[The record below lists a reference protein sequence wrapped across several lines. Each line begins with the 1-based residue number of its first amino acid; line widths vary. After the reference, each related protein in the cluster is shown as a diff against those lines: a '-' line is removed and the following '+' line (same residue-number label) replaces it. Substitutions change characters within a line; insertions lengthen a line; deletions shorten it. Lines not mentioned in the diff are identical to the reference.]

1 MMHGRRTV
9 AAGGSGEARMSE
21 GRRVAAR
28 RRRDSAGSD
37 EDRTPFVMR
46 RWPRRAFDYVRNR
59 TTSSPSRFAVLV
71 FATLI
76 LLFTALF
83 SLPAAATDGKRT
95 ALADALFTA
104 VSTICVTGLSTLDV
118 ATHFSAFGKT
128 LIFIGVNIGGMGVL
142 TLASILGLVISKRLG
157 LRAKLI
163 AASDTNPLRSHGGP
177 VNEGQTVRLGEVGQL
192 LRTVALST
200 LVIEAAVAVL
210 LYPSLV
216 FAGIG
221 PVEAL
226 WEAPFYAAMAFTN
239 TGFTPNVGGLE
250 PFADDYVLLTVL
262 MAGVFLGS
270 IGFPVIF
277 ALRRH
282 LFHVRRW
289 SLHAKL
295 TLITTVLLFF
305 AGAAAFLILEY
316 DNPKTFGA
324 MSAGDTTFQALFL
337 SAMTRSGGFSVVDI
351 GELHGSSL
359 VVGSMLMFVGGGSAS
374 TAGGIKV
381 TTLAV
386 LALAVLAEAKGRQ
399 SVESFGRRIP
409 SDVQRVALSVVA
421 WGSTICALST
431 ITVAQISQA
440 PVSDVLFD
448 VISAFGT
455 VGLSTGLTAE
465 LSDPAVYVMAVTIFM
480 GRIGTVTL
488 AAAVAATSRSQLYSL
503 PVERPIVG

>member
-1 MMHGRRTV
+1 
-9 AAGGSGEARMSE
+9 
-21 GRRVAAR
+21 
-28 RRRDSAGSD
+28 
-37 EDRTPFVMR
+37 
-46 RWPRRAFDYVRNR
+46 VRLALKRGWDGLRNL
-59 TTSSPSRFAVLV
+59 TTSSPARFAVAV
-71 FATLI
+71 FVLLI
-76 LLFTALF
+76 LLFTALL
-83 SLPAAATDGKRT
+83 SLPAASASGRQLP
-95 ALADALFTA
+95 LADALFTA
-104 VSTICVTGLSTLDV
+104 VSTICVTGLTTVDI
-118 ATHFSAFGKT
+118 ATSFSPLGKVI
-128 LIFIGVNIGGMGVL
+128 IFIGVNIGGMGVL
-142 TLASILGLVISKRLG
+142 TLASILGLIISKRLG

-200 LVIEAAVAVL
+200 LLIEAVVAL
-210 LYPSLV
+210 ALYPSILL
-216 FAGIG
+216 AGID
-221 PVEAL
+221 PLMAL

-250 PFADDYVLLTVL
+250 PFAHDYLFLTIL
-262 MAGVFLGS
+262 MVAVFLGS
-270 IGFPVIF
+270 IGFPVIY
-277 ALRRH
+277 ALWKH
-282 LFHVRRW
+282 HFHVRRW
-289 SLHAKL
+289 PLHTKL

-305 AGAAAFLILEY
+305 AGAGAFLALEHS
-316 DNPKTFGA
+316 NPGTFGSMDA
-324 MSAGDTTFQALFL
+324 WDTTFQAFFL
-337 SAMTRSGGFSVVDI
+337 SAMTRSGGFSVVDV
-351 GELHGSSL
+351 GELYGSSL
-359 VVGSMLMFVGGGSAS
+359 IVGSMLMFVGGGSAS

-386 LALAVLAEAKGRQ
+386 LALAVFSEAKGRP
-399 SVESFGRRIP
+399 SVQAFGRRIP

-421 WGSTICALST
+421 WGATIVALST
-431 ITVAQISQA
+431 IVISQISQE

-465 LSDPAVYVMAVTIFM
+465 LSDPGVYVMALTIFM